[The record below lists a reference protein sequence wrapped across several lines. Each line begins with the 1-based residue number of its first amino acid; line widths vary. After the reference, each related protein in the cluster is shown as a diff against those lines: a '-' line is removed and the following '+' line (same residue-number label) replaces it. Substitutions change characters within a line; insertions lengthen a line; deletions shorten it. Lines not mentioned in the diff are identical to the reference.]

1 MADMNRYAPRIA
13 RMLRGEEGVTLVEL
27 MVSMAI
33 FTIVMVVFLTTLV
46 TVQRAVSSE
55 DAKTRNNDQA
65 RLAVEE
71 LDREIRSGNV
81 LYKPEDEGYALRI
94 YTQSNAPT
102 RRLTDSDL
110 GYVCRQ
116 WQITPAY
123 ELQTR
128 FWDPRHP
135 ELPPSAWLSVATGIV
150 NRRFSTPPFELST
163 DPNQGGDPTTGEGAR
178 TVEIVLLVNGNWETR
193 SGDTVRIETSIT
205 GRNTLNGFP
214 EHVCDLPTGT

>member
-1 MADMNRYAPRIA
+1 MVDMNRYRA
-13 RMLRGEEGVTLVEL
+13 RMVSRLRDERGVTLVEL
-27 MVSMAI
+27 TVSMAI

-46 TVQRAVSSE
+46 TIQRAVSSE

-81 LYKPEDEGYALRI
+81 LYEPEDGGYALRI

-102 RRLTDSDL
+102 RRLTGSDL

-128 FWDPRHP
+128 FWNP
-135 ELPPSAWLSVATGIV
+135 EYPNPTPSAWLSVATGVV
-150 NRRFSTPPFELST
+150 NRAVSTPPFELST

-178 TVEIVLLVNGNWETR
+178 TVEIVLLVNDDYEP
-193 SGDTVRIETSIT
+193 GDTVVRIETSIT